1 MIPNPILYNDTTI
14 MIGLVVSCL
23 IVLAIVMIPK
33 AIRHRKRVKQNERE
47 KPAPDEEQ
55 ELEMIVVPNER
66 TELEQAMTDYK
77 NRFLVNVNIPTR
89 SGKLVGIR
97 KKYHS
102 RISKIVKTI
111 GDNEVTLFSYI
122 DNILKHHFETFQDDI
137 SELYKKH
144 SDDDYLTP
152 KKKQWKRY
160 L

>member
-1 MIPNPILYNDTTI
+1 MIPNPILYNNTTI
-14 MIGLVVSCL
+14 MIGLVECCL
-23 IVLAIVMIPK
+23 IVLAVVMIPK
-33 AIRHRKRVKQNERE
+33 AIRHRKRVKQNESE

-55 ELEMIVVPNER
+55 ELEMIVVPNEK
-66 TELEQAMTDYK
+66 TKLEQSMVDYK
-77 NRFLVNVNIPTR
+77 KRFLVNVNIPTR

-137 SELYKKH
+137 SELYKKN
-144 SDDDYLTP
+144 SDGDYLTP
-152 KKKQWKRY
+152 KKK
-160 L
+160 